1 MSVGRRFSNRR
12 IHVPVL
18 RAAVPAI
25 FLLLPLAAQSPP
37 PGRQAALIQRG
48 LELMEQGRYAEAAN
62 QLEEAWEADPSD
74 ASLAENLAIC
84 LLLGRK
90 DRTGAFRLMRDA
102 LANGGKASVMVEH
115 IHENALLSAG
125 VVADTCKGRLSFSR
139 GALAFVS
146 SQQEHSFSLGIQEVK
161 GLKANRVLGSAQGAF
176 HVETVKGRKINLQP
190 ADWSARTT
198 EMIFRLWDM
207 AGKE

>member
-1 MSVGRRFSNRR
+1 MSGSKHFLDPRLALSA
-12 IHVPVL
+12 L
-18 RAAVPAI
+18 RAALPVIA
-25 FLLLPLAAQSPP
+25 LLFSAAAQPLS

-62 QLEEAWEADPSD
+62 QLEEAWEAEPSD

-115 IHENALLSAG
+115 IHENAMLSAG

-139 GALAFVS
+139 GVLTFIS
-146 SQQEHSFSLGIQEVK
+146 SQREHSFSLGIQEVK

-190 ADWSARTT
+190 ADWSPRTT